1 MKTIKVWSK
10 SPNGFLVFFSEDIK
24 MLSEPIVTRQLSMNR
39 FVITFSVLVV
49 VGVLASV
56 GFLGLFDANSRN
68 VKVTSDLTKLQEEY
82 AVLQTNYYWLMGN
95 YSFLE
100 WNYTRLLMES
110 PSLVPNPGGSGME
123 NDTYVSRLAALQSLY
138 SSLKTKYDQFVAN
151 YHLLRSLTDQRL
163 MRGNAQAFVTPFD
176 PAVMSLMYNVT
187 GKVGNVTSR
196 DVYGRD
202 IQAMYDWVNNN
213 IKYRE
218 DGLYPALPY
227 DIADVKLKGLRQTDQ
242 MAQFPNETLSLRT
255 GDCEDTAVL
264 LASMIRAYFY
274 DGNSSFTVEC
284 IWITGENAGHVA
296 VQILFEGGKLA
307 ILDPVRDYC
316 SHDTL
321 GAFSLN
327 SVSSELYSWMNIW
340 RPSLGND
347 VHVYRVFSDY
357 MDQYFNSTEAYLTWM
372 YNR

>member
-1 MKTIKVWSK
+1 
-10 SPNGFLVFFSEDIK
+10 
-24 MLSEPIVTRQLSMNR
+24 MNR

-49 VGVLASV
+49 VGVLASA
-56 GFLGLFDANSRN
+56 GFLGLFNTNSQN
-68 VKVTSDLTKLQEEY
+68 AKLTSDLTKLQDEY
-82 AVLQTNYYWLMGN
+82 NVLQTNYYWLMGN

-110 PSLVPNPGGSGME
+110 PSLVPNPGGSGLA

-138 SSLKTKYDQFVAN
+138 GSLKTKYDRLLAD
-151 YHLLRSLTDQRL
+151 YSALRSLTDQRL
-163 MRGNAQAFVTPFD
+163 MRGNVQAFITPFD
-176 PAVMSLMYNVT
+176 PAVVSVMLNAT
-187 GKVGNVTSR
+187 GKVESAPNASS
-196 DVYGRD
+196 YMRD
-202 IQAMYDWVNNN
+202 IKAMYDWVNNN
-213 IKYRE
+213 IEYRE
-218 DGLYPALPY
+218 DGLYPVLPY
-227 DIADVKLKGLRQTDQ
+227 DLTDIVPKGLQHTDQ
-242 MAQFPNETLSLRT
+242 MAQFPNETLSLGK

-284 IWITGENAGHVA
+284 VWITGENAGHVA
-296 VQILFEGGKLA
+296 VQIPFKDGKLM
-307 ILDPVRDYC
+307 ILDPVRDYY

-321 GAFSLN
+321 GALSLN

-357 MDQYFNSTEAYLTWM
+357 MDQYFDSTEEYLTWM

>member
-1 MKTIKVWSK
+1 
-10 SPNGFLVFFSEDIK
+10 
-24 MLSEPIVTRQLSMNR
+24 MNR

-202 IQAMYDWVNNN
+202 IKAMYDWVNNN